1 VFPWP
6 VIVIIAPF
14 LPWNGH
20 RANKEDD
27 PAKMLV
33 YGRGMERL
41 LTGNE
46 YRTYPG
52 SVQAGGPKC
61 PSLAF
66 HIRMLRLYLR
76 YGRIAAKGAYSGE
89 MWASGSLEVL
99 KLLEAVGVRF
109 EMSGLDIPYSLPG
122 PCVYIG
128 NHMSTLETFVLPCLL
143 QPARNTTFIV
153 KESLTKVPFFG
164 PVMRSRDPIAVGRS
178 DPREDLR
185 TVLEG
190 GAQRLGAGTSV
201 IVFPQTTRSSVFE
214 PRQFNTIGI
223 KLARR
228 AGVPAVPVAL
238 KTDAWGKGKMIK
250 DFGPI
255 RPEKTVHICFGQ
267 PLEVT
272 GSGREEH
279 EKIVD
284 FIQSK
289 LDSWR
294 EQ

>member
-1 VFPWP
+1 
-6 VIVIIAPF
+6 
-14 LPWNGH
+14 
-20 RANKEDD
+20 
-27 PAKMLV
+27 
-33 YGRGMERL
+33 
-41 LTGNE
+41 
-46 YRTYPG
+46 
-52 SVQAGGPKC
+52 
-61 PSLAF
+61 
-66 HIRMLRLYLR
+66 MLRIYLR
-76 YGRIAAKGAYSGE
+76 SGSIAAKGSYSGE

-99 KLLEAVGVRF
+99 RLLESVGVRF
-109 EMSGLDIPYSLPG
+109 EISGLDVPYSLPG

-128 NHMSTLETFVLPCLL
+128 NHMSTLETFILPCLL

-153 KESLTKVPFFG
+153 KESLMKFPVFG
-164 PVMRSRDPIAVGRS
+164 PVMRSRDPVAVGRR

-190 GAQRLGAGTSV
+190 GQERLEAGTSV
-201 IVFPQTTRSSVFE
+201 IVFPQTTRSSVFD

-238 KTDAWGKGKMIK
+238 KTDAWEKGRIIK

-255 RPEKTVHICFGQ
+255 KPERPVHICFGQ
-267 PLEVT
+267 PLEVI

-279 EKIVD
+279 EQIVA
-284 FIQSK
+284 FIQGK
-289 LDSWR
+289 LEEWE